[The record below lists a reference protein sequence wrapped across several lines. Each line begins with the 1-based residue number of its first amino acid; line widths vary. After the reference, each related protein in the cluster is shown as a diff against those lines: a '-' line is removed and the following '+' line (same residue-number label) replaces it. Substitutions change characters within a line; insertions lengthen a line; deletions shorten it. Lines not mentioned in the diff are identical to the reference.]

1 MYTCLGTHRI
11 IPWNYLFTH
20 HTLKAKAKFVTAS
33 RLSRI
38 PGKPGHLCTK
48 QALCVGTRS
57 PASTIRYPFYRWVG
71 WWYYFDGQK
80 FPSCLGSEPVSSGL
94 WVRDSTSRP
103 SRHPHTQSHTLSL
116 FCSSICSIS
125 YRSVAFQLYTVI
137 GLLTFSSLLVISPLT
152 HYCCYYSL
160 FSCSPVTKIVNGRK
174 KTSLQ
179 DSADVFILHL
189 CKYHC
194 TTYQWCVLYRHTYSK
209 LPLTS
214 YTHSVLFYWFIL
226 VPSLEELCL
235 LKLSEDKI
243 DSSNLPVTL
252 KEKL

>member
-1 MYTCLGTHRI
+1 MGGLVVLLWWTEISL
-11 IPWNYLFTH
+11 L
-20 HTLKAKAKFVTAS
+20 
-33 RLSRI
+33 
-38 PGKPGHLCTK
+38 PGIWTG
-48 QALCVGTRS
+48 V
-57 PASTIRYPFYRWVG
+57 
-71 WWYYFDGQK
+71 
-80 FPSCLGSEPVSSGL
+80 L
-94 WVRDSTSRP
+94 WVMSPRLYQQTVKAP
-103 SRHPHTQSHTLSL
+103 PHTIAHTLSL

-243 DSSNLPVTL
+243 DSSNLGM
-252 KEKL
+252 